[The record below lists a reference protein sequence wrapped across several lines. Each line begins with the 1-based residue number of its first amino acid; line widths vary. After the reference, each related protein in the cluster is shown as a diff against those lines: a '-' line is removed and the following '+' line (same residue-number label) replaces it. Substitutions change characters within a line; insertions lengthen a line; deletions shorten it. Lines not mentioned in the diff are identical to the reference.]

1 MNRDHTLFRPP
12 SEAYSLILRIADGC
26 PWNRCTFCGMYKEVP
41 YRFQSLE
48 EVGVQ
53 VSNAGETW
61 PDAGRVFL
69 ADGDVMALPFEHLRS
84 VLQLLNERFPK
95 LARVNMY
102 ANGDSIRR
110 KTDGQLRELHALKLN
125 TLYMGLESGH
135 DPTLKAVRKRETA
148 AEMAEAAN
156 RAQAC
161 GLRMSTML
169 LIGLGGQAHSAEHAD
184 ATAEIANR
192 MNPRFLSALRVIPV
206 PGTALYEEEQAGSFL
221 QVTEFQAVEEIRRII
236 QGLELD
242 NVIFRANHS
251 SNILPLA
258 GRFPQDKERLL
269 HELDALLTSG
279 RLDTRHPGAAPFS
292 L

>member
-1 MNRDHTLFRPP
+1 L
-12 SEAYSLILRIADGC
+12 EQVKEQIL
-26 PWNRCTFCGMYKEVP
+26 
-41 YRFQSLE
+41 
-48 EVGVQ
+48 
-53 VSNAGETW
+53 NAWETW
-61 PDAGRVFL
+61 PDAARIVL
-69 ADGDVMALPFEHLRS
+69 ADGDVMALSFEHLRS
-84 VLQLLNERFPK
+84 VVQMLNVRFPK

-110 KTDGQLRELHALKLN
+110 KTDEQLRELRALKLN

-135 DPTLKAVRKRETA
+135 DPTLGTVKKRETA
-148 AEMAEAAN
+148 DEMAEAAR

-161 GLRMSTML
+161 GLRMSVML

-184 ATAEIANR
+184 ATAEIANQ

-206 PGTALYEEEQAGSFL
+206 PGTKLHDEEQNGSFR

-258 GRFPQDKERLL
+258 GRLPQDRERLL
-269 HELDALLTSG
+269 QELDALLASDT
-279 RLDTRHPGAAPFS
+279 LDTRHPGAAPFS